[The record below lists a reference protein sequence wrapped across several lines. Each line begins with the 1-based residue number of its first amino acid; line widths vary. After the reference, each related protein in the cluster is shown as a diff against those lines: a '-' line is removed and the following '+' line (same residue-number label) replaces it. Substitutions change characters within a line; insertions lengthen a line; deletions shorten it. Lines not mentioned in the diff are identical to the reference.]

1 MLPQRYRPHRTDQP
15 LPQTNS
21 CHNTISPTRIQEP
34 AHTTPSLTI
43 ETSYPPTGAENGTS
57 VGARLSASRSR
68 CSPASQPAGGRAW
81 GVCAVAQEALGAVDV
96 VLDGVPGERLEDRV
110 DEDPPVGV
118 IAVGVL
124 GHRRAEPREVALV
137 RGLPR
142 PACAG
147 RLVVFGH
154 LGEAVEQEA

>member
-57 VGARLSASRSR
+57 GPSLETMGRTPARMLGKMRGMETAHLTLARPR
-68 CSPASQPAGGRAW
+68 LKDLPAY
-81 GVCAVAQEALGAVDV
+81 
-96 VLDGVPGERLEDRV
+96 DRV
-110 DEDPPVGV
+110 IGDPRVP
-118 IAVGVL
+118 
-124 GHRRAEPREVALV
+124 
-137 RGLPR
+137 
-142 PACAG
+142 
-147 RLVVFGH
+147 
-154 LGEAVEQEA
+154 